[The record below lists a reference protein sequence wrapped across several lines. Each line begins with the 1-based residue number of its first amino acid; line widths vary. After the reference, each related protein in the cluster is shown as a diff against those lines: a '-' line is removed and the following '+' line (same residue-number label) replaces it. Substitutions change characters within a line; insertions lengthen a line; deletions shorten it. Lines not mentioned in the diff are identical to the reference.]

1 MFTNPEQFANATKT
15 LFELQVETF
24 NALASKAVQ
33 GVEQVVALNMSTAKN
48 SMDSAMA
55 ASRQMSQASDA
66 KAAMDTLQARLQPGV
81 QDAQAY
87 GEQLRQIVADIQKD
101 FQQAADTHLVEAKN
115 TLSALIYD
123 VTQNVKPG
131 QENAVEIIKAAIDNA
146 FKGYEQVTQS
156 TREAMRRVEEQV
168 ARATTP
174 SISSMWANEASSFT
188 TARSHTCRGCS
199 PQCAA
204 FSAR

>member
-15 LFELQVETF
+15 LFDLQVQTF

-33 GVEQVVALNMSTAKN
+33 GVEQVVALNMATAKN
-48 SMDSAMA
+48 SMDSALA
-55 ASRQMSQASDA
+55 ASRQMSQANDP
-66 KAAMDTLQARLQPGV
+66 KAAIDALQARLQPGV

-168 ARATTP
+168 ANAT
-174 SISSMWANEASSFT
+174 AQLAAASGQ
-188 TARSHTCRGCS
+188 A
-199 PQCAA
+199 PKA
-204 FSAR
+204 